1 MERGKLFAQSRVF
14 SLPPCFPLC
23 RLPEAEGFLPGRAIQ
38 SEGTQFRKGVSPP
51 SEGVCKKRHSE
62 DGAGCGGPEDR
73 GELMT
78 DVWKSFWPQGLCL
91 APWG

>member
-38 SEGTQFRKGVSPP
+38 SEGTQFRKGVSSL
-51 SEGVCKKRHSE
+51 SEGVCKKRHRE
-62 DGAGCGGPEDR
+62 DGAGCGGPWGVNDR
-73 GELMT
+73 RLEI
-78 DVWKSFWPQGLCL
+78 FL
-91 APWG
+91 APRALFSTLGLK